1 MVHAT
6 AVLAL
11 LLAAAAPKAD
21 EPKKPEPRLKS
32 EVLSGLALRDI
43 GPAVTSGRIGDLAV
57 HPDKKTWYVAVASGG
72 VWKTENAGVTWKPI
86 FDGEGSSSIGCV
98 TLDPQDPLTVWV
110 GTGENNSQRSVGYGD
125 GVYKSTDGGQSWKN
139 VGLKDSEHVGRILV
153 HPENSKTVYV
163 AAQGPLWRDGGDR
176 GLYKSTDGGATWK
189 QSLKISDK
197 TGVSD
202 VWFDPRNPDVL
213 YAAAYQR
220 RRHVFTLV
228 NGGPESAIYKSTDA
242 GETWNKLSGGLPK
255 GDVGRIGLAVSP
267 VAPDTVYAIIEG
279 PRGGQGGVYRSKN
292 AGGSWEKR
300 SSYVSGSPQYY
311 QELFPDPHDADRV
324 YSMDV
329 WMQVT
334 EDGGKTW
341 KRAGEKA
348 KHVDNHALWIDPDD
362 PDHLVNGN
370 DGGLYESFDRAATW
384 RFVSNL
390 PVTQFYRVATDQ
402 NAPFYNVYGGTQ
414 DNYSLGGPART
425 RTVHGIANSDWFV
438 VLGGDGFEPAVDP
451 KDPNI
456 VYGQLQHGVLVRLDR
471 RTGEA
476 VDIQPQPA
484 KGEALKWNWDSPL
497 LISPHSHTRLF
508 FAAQRIF
515 RSDDRG
521 DSWTPISG
529 DLTRQ
534 VDRNALKVMG
544 RVQSVDA
551 VAKNSSTSFYGN
563 LVALDESPLV
573 EGLIYA
579 GADDGLISVT
589 EDGGQ
594 TWRKVE
600 TVPGAPKD
608 AYVADLVASR
618 HAKDVV
624 YAAFNNHKNGD
635 FKPYLFKSA
644 DRGRTWTS
652 IAADLPERGS
662 TWTLAEDHV
671 NSKLLFVGTEFALF
685 TSVDGGVKWL
695 KLAGGMPNVPVRDLE
710 IQRQA
715 DDLVVGTFGR
725 GIRVLDDYTPLR
737 SLDEG
742 MLAKEAALFP
752 VRKALV
758 YQPAVPLGLKGKA
771 FLGETHY
778 LADNPPFGATFTYYL
793 RDELKTRKKARQDEE
808 KKLAEKG
815 SDTPYPNWDALRQED
830 LEEDPQV
837 VLVVSDEAGRVV
849 RRLTGPAKSGL
860 HRVSWDLRYP
870 PYQPIDLSPAGEENP
885 FSDPD
890 QGPLAMPGKYT
901 VALYKKVDGALTKL
915 AEPQPFEAELVA
927 QATLPVA
934 DRAELLAFQHKTGRL
949 LRAVMGAA
957 EAAGEAQRRI
967 DHLKKAL
974 VNAPAADPALTTE
987 LRAIELSLKE
997 TLVALN
1003 GDATRG
1009 RRSEATTASVRDRVS
1024 QVVGGH
1030 WSTTS
1035 APTKTHRQQY
1045 TLAAEEFAPV
1055 LAKLTTLIEKDLAAL
1070 EAKAEAAGAP
1080 WTPNRVPRWQ
1090 PE

>member
-1 MVHAT
+1 MMHAT

-11 LLAAAAPKAD
+11 LLAAAAPQADSKKA
-21 EPKKPEPRLKS
+21 EPRLKAD
-32 EVLSGLALRDI
+32 VLSGLALRDI
-43 GPAVTSGRIGDLAV
+43 GPAVTSGRIGDLAI
-57 HPDKKTWYVAVASGG
+57 HPDKKTWYAAVASGG
-72 VWKTENAGVTWKPI
+72 VWKTENAGITWKPI

-98 TLDPQDPLTVWV
+98 TLDPNDPLTVWV

-125 GVYKSTDGGQSWKN
+125 GVYKSTDGGHSWKN
-139 VGLKDSEHVGRILV
+139 VGLKDSEHIGKILV
-153 HPENSKTVYV
+153 DPENSKTVYV

-189 QSLKISDK
+189 HSLKISDR

-202 VWFDPRNPDVL
+202 VWFDPRDSRVL

-242 GETWNKLSGGLPK
+242 GETWTKLSAGLPK

-267 VAPDTVYAIIEG
+267 VRPDTVYAIVEA
-279 PRGGQGGVYRSKN
+279 PRGGQGGFYRSTN
-292 AGGSWEKR
+292 AGGTWEKR

-362 PDHLVNGN
+362 PDHLINGN

-390 PVTQFYRVATDQ
+390 PITQFYRVATDH

-414 DNYSLGGPART
+414 DNYTLGGPSRT
-425 RTVHGIANSDWFV
+425 RNVHGIANSDWFV

-471 RTGEA
+471 RTGEQT
-476 VDIQPQPA
+476 DIQPQPE

-497 LISPHSHTRLF
+497 LISPHSHTRLY

-534 VDRNALKVMG
+534 VDRNALPVMG

-551 VAKNSSTSFYGN
+551 VAKNTSTSFYGN
-563 LVALDESPLV
+563 LVSLDESPLV

-589 EDGGQ
+589 EDGGK
-594 TWRKVE
+594 TWRRVE

-608 AYVADLVASR
+608 AYVSDLLASR

-644 DRGRTWTS
+644 DRGRTWTA
-652 IAADLPERGS
+652 IAADLPARGS
-662 TWTLAEDHV
+662 VWTVAEDHV
-671 NSKLLFVGTEFALF
+671 NAKLLFAGTEFALY
-685 TSVDGGVKWL
+685 TSVDGGGKWL
-695 KLAGGMPNVPVRDLE
+695 KLSGGMPNVPVRDLD
-710 IQRQA
+710 IQRQV

-725 GIRVLDDYTPLR
+725 GIRILDDYSPLR
-737 SLDEG
+737 SIDEAL
-742 MLAKEAALFP
+742 LAKEAALFAP
-752 VRKALV
+752 RKALV

-793 RDELKTRKKARQDEE
+793 RDELKSRRKTRQDAE
-808 KKLAEKG
+808 KKKAEKG
-815 SDTPYPNWDALRQED
+815 EDTPYPSWDALRQED

-837 VLVVSDEAGRVV
+837 LLAVKDEAGRVV
-849 RRLTGPAKSGL
+849 RRLSGPAKSGI

-870 PYQPIDLSPAGEENP
+870 PYQPIDLSGPEEENP
-885 FSDPD
+885 FVDPD
-890 QGPLAMPGKYT
+890 QGPLAMPGRYT
-901 VALYKKVDGALTKL
+901 VSLHKKVDGVVTEL
-915 AEPQPFEAELVA
+915 AAAQPFEAELIA

-934 DRAELLAFQHKTGRL
+934 DRAELLAFQQKTGRL
-949 LRAVMGAA
+949 LRAVLGAS
-957 EAAGEAQRRI
+957 EAAGEAQRRV

-974 VNAPAADPALTTE
+974 LAAPAADPALGTE
-987 LRAIELSLKE
+987 LRAIELSLKDL
-997 TLVALN
+997 LVSLH
-1003 GDATRG
+1003 GDATHG
-1009 RRSEATTASVRDRVS
+1009 RRSEATTASIRDRVS
-1024 QVVGGH
+1024 QVVAGH
-1030 WSTTS
+1030 WSTTG
-1035 APTKTHRQQY
+1035 APTGTHRQQY
-1045 TLAAEEFAPV
+1045 ALAAEEFAPV
-1055 LAKLTTLIEKDLAAL
+1055 LAKLTALIEKDLAGL

-1080 WTPNRVPRWQ
+1080 WTPHRVPRWQ